1 MAPNGF
7 AHFAT
12 LVVAALL
19 PHQVATPSP
28 DTGAALF

>member
-1 MAPNGF
+1 MAPNGL
-7 AHFAT
+7 AHFGT
-12 LVVAALL
+12 LVMAALI